1 MCREL
6 TPWEKSVEF
15 HGHVCPGLV
24 VGYRVAVIALRE
36 LGVQRTGDEE
46 LVTIVENDA
55 CGVDAIQVLTGCT
68 IGKGN
73 LIYRDYGK
81 QVYIFGNRKTGEAVR
96 ISVKPNVME
105 RDPEHRKL
113 MDLVMKGE
121 ATDEECDCFKEKHV
135 ERSQKILDLP
145 DDEFC
150 KVERVKLDFPKKA
163 RIFETIICEE
173 CGEGAMEPR
182 VRVKNGKMV
191 CLACAGEEYTRG
203 W

>member
-6 TPWEKSVEF
+6 TPWEKCVEF
-15 HGHVCPGLV
+15 HGHICPGLAL
-24 VGYRVAVIALRE
+24 GFKAAVIALNE
-36 LGVQRTGDEE
+36 LGVSRAADEE

-81 QVYIFGNRKTGEAVR
+81 QVYTFGNRKTGEAVR
-96 ISVKPNVME
+96 VSVKPDVMG

-113 MDLVMKGE
+113 MDLVIKGE
-121 ATDEECDCFKEKHV
+121 ATDEEYDCFKKKHLEK
-135 ERSQKILDLP
+135 SQKIMELSVE
-145 DDEFC
+145 EFC
-150 KVERVKLDFPKKA
+150 KVEKVKLDFPKKA
-163 RIFETIICEE
+163 RIFDTIICAE

-182 VRVKNGKMV
+182 VRVKDGKMV
-191 CLACAGEEYTRG
+191 CLVCAGEEYTRG